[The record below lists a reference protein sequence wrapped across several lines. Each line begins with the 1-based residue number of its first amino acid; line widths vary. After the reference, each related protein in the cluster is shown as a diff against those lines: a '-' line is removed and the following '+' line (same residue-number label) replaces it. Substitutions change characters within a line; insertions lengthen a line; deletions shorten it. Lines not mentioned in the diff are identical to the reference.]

1 MPRVKIVKSKDGSLS
16 VERDLF
22 EVSGDGIAVRL
33 IKRAELKKGVRVRV
47 TQSADGKRFKGE
59 IVEDEE

>member
-1 MPRVKIVKSKDGSLS
+1 MSRVKIVKGKGGTLS
-16 VERDLF
+16 VERELF
-22 EVSGDGIAVRL
+22 EVSSEGVAVRL
-33 IKRAELKKGVRVRV
+33 IKHPELKKGVRVRV

>member
-1 MPRVKIVKSKDGSLS
+1 MSRVKIIKGRGGTLS

-33 IKRAELKKGVRVRV
+33 IKRPELKKGVRVRV
-47 TQSADGKRFKGE
+47 TQSADGKRFNGE